1 MRFKKENFELNTKL
15 EEEKGKKPHF
25 GARKYWITEPAGRG
39 KREKHCFG
47 AGAQSRKSW
56 ITKHAGRGKR
66 EKQSSGAG
74 DQECKSW
81 MEKKDG
87 TFNENCYSWRRNQHS
102 REDHL

>member
-25 GARKYWITEPAGRG
+25 GAGKYWITEPAGRG

-74 DQECKSW
+74 DQECKSLK
-81 MEKKDG
+81 EKKDG